1 MPVRI
6 ERGEPVLE
14 GTIVSNFM
22 QQVGRLGD
30 RSAMRYRDPDGGEWR
45 DISWADYGRIAREVA
60 MGLLALGVEPGDAV
74 AIFSPNRPEWHIVDM
89 GAMCARARTVPVY
102 LNNAPAQVAYVLGH
116 SGSKVVFVAGEE
128 QLRKVEK
135 ARDEA
140 PDLRHAIAFDADTS
154 ADGFVVSLDDLRQ
167 RGRDADTSDP
177 GAFDASWRGVAA
189 EDVAT
194 VVYTSGTTGM
204 PKGAVLTHGN
214 VVWTADSLMQVF
226 SEGDDGRRLS
236 YLPLAHIAERVTGHF
251 QQSFLGAQTW
261 FAQSIDTLLQDLQDC
276 RPTVFFA
283 VPRVWEKFH
292 AGIMAKLS
300 EREEAERQMFEG
312 LLTLAV
318 AAVELRQEG
327 EDITEENVQALAM
340 ADQMA
345 FGPLRAALGLDQV
358 RFAVSGAAPIN
369 PELLTFWHAVGVP
382 IAEVYGQTED
392 CGPATLNPPG
402 RVKIGTV
409 GPAIP
414 GCEVRLADDGEI
426 LVRGGNVFQ
435 GYYRN
440 DEGTALTLV
449 DGWLHTGDVGVLD
462 EDGYLT
468 ITDRKKDLIITA
480 QGKNVAPQE
489 LESRLKYH
497 PLVSQ
502 AVVIGDRRP
511 YLVAL
516 ITLDPDASQRFA
528 AEHGVDLSDPAA
540 FAEAPAV
547 VDAIQ
552 GAVDAVNA
560 EFSRAEQ
567 IKRFRILPR
576 DFSVEEEEVTPTLKV
591 RRRAIVER
599 YDEAIEGLYA

>member
-1 MPVRI
+1 MF
-6 ERGEPVLE
+6 E
-14 GTIVSNFM
+14 GTIVSNFLG
-22 QQVGRLGD
+22 QVQRLGE
-30 RSAMRYRDPDGGEWR
+30 RSAMRYRDGATGEWR
-45 DISWADYGRIAREVA
+45 DISWAEYGLASHELA
-60 MGLLALGVEPGDAV
+60 AGLMSIGVEPGQNV
-74 AIFSPNRPEWHIVDM
+74 AIFSPNRPEWHIADM
-89 GAMCARARTVPVY
+89 GSMRARACTVPIY

-116 SGSKVVFVAGEE
+116 SGSRVVFAAGEE

-140 PDLRHAIAFDADTS
+140 PSLLHAIAFDAESS
-154 ADGFVVSLDDLRQ
+154 ADGFVLSLSDLRS
-167 RGRDADTSDP
+167 RGREHEAANPGVVDAA
-177 GAFDASWRGVAA
+177 GAAIGPD
-189 EDVAT
+189 DVAT
-194 VVYTSGTTGM
+194 IVYTSGTTGM
-204 PKGAVLTHGN
+204 PKGVILTHSN
-214 VVWTADSLMQVF
+214 VAWTADSLLQVF

-261 FAQSIDTLLQDLQDC
+261 FAQSLDTLAQDLQDC

-292 AGIMAKLS
+292 AGVMARLA

-312 LLTLAV
+312 LLTLAT

-327 EDITEENVQALAM
+327 EEITEENVQALQM

-345 FGPLRAALGLDQV
+345 FGPIRAALGLDQV

-369 PELLTFWHAVGVP
+369 PDLLTFWHAVGVP

-392 CGPATLNPPG
+392 TGPATLNPPG
-402 RVKIGTV
+402 RIKIGTV
-409 GPAIP
+409 GPALP
-414 GCEVRLADDGEI
+414 GVDVRIADDGEI

-435 GYYRN
+435 GYFK
-440 DEGTALTLV
+440 DPEGTAAALQE
-449 DGWLHTGDVGVLD
+449 GWLYTGDVGELD

-480 QGKNVAPQE
+480 HGKNVAPQE

-502 AVVIGDRRP
+502 AIVIGDRRP

-516 ITLDPDASQRFA
+516 VTLDPEALAGFASERA
-528 AEHGVDLSDPAA
+528 LETTDPAA
-540 FAEAPAV
+540 MAEHPAV
-547 VDAIQ
+547 RDAIQ

-560 EFSRAEQ
+560 EFSKAEG

-576 DFSVEEEEVTPTLKV
+576 DFLVEEEEVTPTLKI
-591 RRRAIVER
+591 RRRTIVER
-599 YDEAIEGLYA
+599 YADAIDELYA

>member
-1 MPVRI
+1 MFD
-6 ERGEPVLE
+6 
-14 GTIVSNFM
+14 GTIVSNFLH
-22 QQVGRLGD
+22 QVERLGE
-30 RSAMRYRDPDGGEWR
+30 RSAMRDRDPETGEWR
-45 DISWADYGRIAREVA
+45 DISWSDYGRSTREVA
-60 MGLLALGVEPGDAV
+60 AGLASIGLEPGDTA
-74 AIFSPNRPEWHIVDM
+74 AIFSPNRPEWHIVDIGSM
-89 GAMCARARTVPVY
+89 RARARTVPIY

-140 PDLRHAIAFDADTS
+140 PDLRHAVAFDAESS
-154 ADGFVVSLDDLRQ
+154 ADGFVLSLEDLRA
-167 RGRDADTSDP
+167 RGREHGAADP
-177 GAFDASWRGVAA
+177 GAIDASDAA
-189 EDVAT
+189 IDPDDIAT
-194 VVYTSGTTGM
+194 IVYTSGTTGM
-204 PKGAVLTHGN
+204 PKGVILTHRN
-214 VVWTADSLMQVF
+214 VVWTADALLQVF

-236 YLPLAHIAERVTGHF
+236 YLPLAHIAERITGHF
-251 QQSFLGAQTW
+251 QQAFIGAQTW

-292 AGIMAKLS
+292 AGIMAKLT
-300 EREEAERQMFEG
+300 ERDEAERQMFEG

-327 EDITEENVQALAM
+327 EDITEENVQALQM

-345 FGPLRAALGLDQV
+345 FGPIRAALGLDQV
-358 RFAVSGAAPIN
+358 RFAISGAAPIN
-369 PELLTFWHAVGVP
+369 PELLKFWHAIGVP

-392 CGPATLNPPG
+392 TGPATLNPPE

-409 GPAIP
+409 GPPIP
-414 GCEVRLADDGEI
+414 GVDVRLAEDGEI

-440 DEGTALTLV
+440 PEATAAALR
-449 DGWLHTGDVGVLD
+449 DGWLYTGDVGVLD
-462 EDGYLT
+462 DDGYLT

-502 AVVIGDRRP
+502 AIVIGDRRP

-516 ITLDPDASQRFA
+516 ITLDPEALARFASDRNLDASDPTALAEDA
-528 AEHGVDLSDPAA
+528 AVRDEVQA
-540 FAEAPAV
+540 
-547 VDAIQ
+547 
-552 GAVDAVNA
+552 AVDAVNA
-560 EFSRAEQ
+560 EFSSAEG
-567 IKRFRILPR
+567 IKRFHILPR
-576 DFSVEEEEVTPTLKV
+576 DLLVEEEEITPTLKV
-591 RRRAIVER
+591 RRRAIVEK
-599 YDEAIEGLYA
+599 YAGAIDDLYA